1 MISALRMRT
10 GYHRC
15 TTTDGKSAMSVH
27 TQAHGTNTG
36 ETVEEA
42 AVDTDATTSAV
53 AEELSA
59 PSEDAR
65 DTADTAEQ
73 DAAGMADAPHPPRR
87 ARWKTRIVY
96 IILPVLMMMIG
107 GAIGYLKY
115 ADGTFHT
122 DQTARAQAV
131 DAAKQITTAML
142 SYKPDSVDKDL
153 RAAQDRLTGDF
164 RGAYTA
170 LVDKVV
176 IPGAKERHIIS
187 QANIAAAGPASADA
201 QHAVVLL
208 FVDQTITIGTDPPTN
223 TASSVRVSLDKVD
236 GRWMVSKFE
245 PI

>member
-1 MISALRMRT
+1 
-10 GYHRC
+10 
-15 TTTDGKSAMSVH
+15 MSVH
-27 TQAHGTNTG
+27 TQAHDAGTS

-42 AVDTDATTSAV
+42 AVETDSITLAV

-59 PSEDAR
+59 PSEDAV
-65 DTADTAEQ
+65 DSAEHDSADTP
-73 DAAGMADAPHPPRR
+73 DTPRPPRR

-96 IILPVLMMMIG
+96 IILPVLVMMIG

-115 ADGTFHT
+115 ADGTFHAE
-122 DQTARAQAV
+122 QTSRAHAV
-131 DAAKQITTAML
+131 EAAKQITTAML

-153 RAAQDRLTGDF
+153 GAAQDRLTGDF
-164 RGAYTA
+164 RNAYTA

-187 QANIAAAGPASADA
+187 QATVAAAGPSSADGH
-201 QHAVVLL
+201 HAVVLL

-236 GRWMVSKFE
+236 GQWMVSKFE